1 MTQLVRGV
9 CNTCT
14 KLYLLAGKVTQLVR
28 GVCNTF
34 TKLYLLAGKV
44 TQLVRGFNSDW
55 KKAIE
60 LINQDVM
67 RSFTNFKNGTQIMQ
81 VLMISLHYQN
91 REICR

>member
-1 MTQLVRGV
+1 MCV
-9 CNTCT
+9 C
-14 KLYLLAGKVTQLVR
+14 VS
-28 GVCNTF
+28 VCVSGT
-34 TKLYLLAGKV
+34 GKV

-81 VLMISLHYQN
+81 VQFSALPLLLLSVLHNTTNSNSKVTAIIIITRQL
-91 REICR
+91 

>member
-1 MTQLVRGV
+1 MWNEERLSVLQMRPRASV
-9 CNTCT
+9 CACF
-14 KLYLLAGKVTQLVR
+14 LA
-28 GVCNTF
+28 
-34 TKLYLLAGKV
+34 AGKV

-81 VLMISLHYQN
+81 VSMPHSD
-91 REICR
+91 